1 MEVKS
6 NLVEAHIV
14 RIKNNT
20 LEFLLMQR
28 ADNQKYPNIWQMVTG
43 KIKKDELAYETAK
56 REIFEETNLVIENLF
71 VVPNVNHFYDSNDNS
86 MNLVPVFVTKVKY
99 DSEIIISDEHQKYE
113 WLKKKE
119 AKKRL
124 AWPGQSKS
132 VNIIYEYFNNK
143 TENLNFIEIN
153 I

>member
-1 MEVKS
+1 MEIKTG
-6 NLVEAHIV
+6 LIEAHIV
-14 RIKNNT
+14 RIIDRNI
-20 LEFLLMQR
+20 EFLLMQR
-28 ADNQKYPNIWQMVTG
+28 SENEKYPNIWQMVTG
-43 KIKKDELAYETAK
+43 KIKTNELAYETAK
-56 REIFEETNLVIENLF
+56 REIFEETNLIIDNIF

-86 MNLVPVFVTKVKY
+86 MNLVPVFVTKVKPE
-99 DSEIIISDEHQKYE
+99 SVVKISKEHQQFK

-132 VNIIYEYFNNK
+132 VDLIYNYLVGK
-143 TENLNFIEIN
+143 KENLNFIEID